1 MIEPAEGQ
9 RYTRADGAEVR
20 IDRVKGGEVYCV
32 AWLPG
37 QERGRPTRRPVGL
50 FLEAIRREG
59 MVLA

>member
-20 IDRVKGGEVYCV
+20 VDRVKAGVVYCV

-37 QERGRPTRRPVGL
+37 QEHGRPTRRPTRL
-50 FLEAIRREG
+50 FLDALEREG
-59 MVLA
+59 MVLV